1 MRLSIV
7 KNVGLLVLAVVG
19 IASRADAG
27 IITVPPGLAPGSQYR
42 LVFVTDN
49 DYTATSSSITDYN
62 NDVNSE
68 ANSVAAL
75 AALGTTWLD
84 IGSTATVNAID
95 NIGVDSGAPIY
106 DLEGDLVANDAGTE
120 AGGMFS
126 GSLLYPIET
135 TETGAPSATDAWTGT
150 DPAGSASPCP
160 LGDVACGGG
169 TAGARV
175 TYGEIASDDSWL
187 DDGAS
192 PGNNLAPYYGISG
205 ILIVSAAPEPSSL
218 GMAIGGAA
226 LMCIARRRYRR
237 ATRTNP

>member
-1 MRLSIV
+1 M
-7 KNVGLLVLAVVG
+7 GLLVLAVVG

-84 IGSTATVNAID
+84 IGSTATVNAIS
-95 NIGVDSGAPIY
+95 NIGIDAGVPIY
-106 DLEGDLVANDAGTE
+106 DLEGNLIASDAGTE

-126 GSLLYPIET
+126 GTLYSPPDF
-135 TETGAPSATDAWTGT
+135 TEYGATSTLGWVWTGATVQGGVSGHGLGTGSVELGRNSFTDYTWIAYTI
-150 DPAGSASPCP
+150 
-160 LGDVACGGG
+160 GGG
-169 TAGARV
+169 TTPV
-175 TYGEIASDDSWL
+175 SL
-187 DDGAS
+187 
-192 PGNNLAPYYGISG
+192 YGISAVLTVPG
-205 ILIVSAAPEPSSL
+205 RTTPEPATT
-218 GMAIGGAA
+218 GMVIAAGA
-226 LMCIARRRYRR
+226 LMFFAGRRNRR
-237 ATRTNP
+237 PL